1 MLIRYALL
9 SLGIENFS
17 ITDVHLLALR
27 RSLFQKC
34 PTEFNQTA
42 EA

>member
-1 MLIRYALL
+1 MLTRYALR

-17 ITDVHLLALR
+17 ITDVLLPALR

-34 PTEFNQTA
+34 PTEFNHIAQA
-42 EA
+42 